1 MRVYLDN
8 CCYNRPFDEQTQLK
22 VLLETEAK
30 LRVQSLM
37 RNGDVEYVWSGV
49 LDYEIRQSPFRNR
62 KRLIRPWKAGATLY
76 VRMDAEIISRGS
88 EIMLLGVKKKDAVHL
103 ACAERNGD
111 VEYVWSG
118 VLDYEIR
125 GGQSCGLRDGG
136 SVMKAMTDNELLTIC
151 FDALVE
157 RVGYVGTER
166 FIAVMNREPED
177 YTRWRENQPDE
188 EESIEELGAK
198 IMELES
204 ANEELVNA

>member
-49 LDYEIRQSPFRNR
+49 LDYEIR
-62 KRLIRPWKAGATLY
+62 
-76 VRMDAEIISRGS
+76 
-88 EIMLLGVKKKDAVHL
+88 
-103 ACAERNGD
+103 
-111 VEYVWSG
+111 
-118 VLDYEIR
+118 
-125 GGQSCGLRDGG
+125 GGQSRGLRDGG

-204 ANEELVNA
+204 TNEELVNA

>member
-49 LDYEIRQSPFRNR
+49 LDYEIR
-62 KRLIRPWKAGATLY
+62 
-76 VRMDAEIISRGS
+76 
-88 EIMLLGVKKKDAVHL
+88 
-103 ACAERNGD
+103 
-111 VEYVWSG
+111 
-118 VLDYEIR
+118 
-125 GGQSCGLRDGG
+125 GGQSRGLRDGG
-136 SVMKAMTDNELLTIC
+136 SVMKAMPDNELLTIC

>member
-49 LDYEIRQSPFRNR
+49 LDYEIR
-62 KRLIRPWKAGATLY
+62 
-76 VRMDAEIISRGS
+76 
-88 EIMLLGVKKKDAVHL
+88 
-103 ACAERNGD
+103 
-111 VEYVWSG
+111 
-118 VLDYEIR
+118 
-125 GGQSCGLRDGG
+125 GGQSRGLRDGG

>member
-30 LRVQSLM
+30 LRVQFLM
-37 RNGDVEYVWSGV
+37 
-49 LDYEIRQSPFRNR
+49 
-62 KRLIRPWKAGATLY
+62 
-76 VRMDAEIISRGS
+76 
-88 EIMLLGVKKKDAVHL
+88 
-103 ACAERNGD
+103 RNGD

-125 GGQSCGLRDGG
+125 GGQSRGLRDGG

>member
-49 LDYEIRQSPFRNR
+49 L
-62 KRLIRPWKAGATLY
+62 
-76 VRMDAEIISRGS
+76 
-88 EIMLLGVKKKDAVHL
+88 
-103 ACAERNGD
+103 C
-111 VEYVWSG
+111 
-118 VLDYEIR
+118 
-125 GGQSCGLRDGG
+125 DGG
-136 SVMKAMTDNELLTIC
+136 SVMKAMTDNELLTLC